1 MLHVLQAGNKPVYK
15 GMCLTVLSM
24 LKNTKEPIHYHL
36 MTIEVPWSNVP
47 KITLEEA
54 KVIENILKKANPLNE
69 FTYYDISDDFIK
81 RFENSPNKNPKYTPA
96 TLIRLMSLDYIDC
109 DYLIYLD
116 ADTMVYNSLEEF
128 NKYDISDYEIGVC
141 KDYMGRFW
149 IKHDYINAGVLYINC
164 KKCRENHVFDR
175 AIELLD
181 KKSYYFSDQTAI
193 YKATTKRLYLPF
205 KFNEQRSVKEDT
217 VVKHFCKGI
226 RYIPFFK
233 IYNIKQ
239 WNVEKV
245 HSFLKIHE
253 FDEIFIEYNELFPNE
268 QI

>member
-1 MLHVLQAGNKPVYK
+1 
-15 GMCLTVLSM
+15 
-24 LKNTKEPIHYHL
+24 
-36 MTIEVPWSNVP
+36 
-47 KITLEEA
+47 
-54 KVIENILKKANPLNE
+54 
-69 FTYYDISDDFIK
+69 
-81 RFENSPNKNPKYTPA
+81 
-96 TLIRLMSLDYIDC
+96 
-109 DYLIYLD
+109 
-116 ADTMVYNSLEEF
+116 
-128 NKYDISDYEIGVC
+128 
-141 KDYMGRFW
+141 MGRFW